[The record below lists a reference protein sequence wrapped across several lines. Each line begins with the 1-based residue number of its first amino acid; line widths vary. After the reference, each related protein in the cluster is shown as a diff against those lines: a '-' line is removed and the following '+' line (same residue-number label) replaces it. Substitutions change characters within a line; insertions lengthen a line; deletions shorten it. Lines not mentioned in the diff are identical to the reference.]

1 MKTPQIIYD
10 MPAAEYRKAPGLSH
24 SAMKD
29 LLISDLRFWHCNIRP
44 DREAEEST
52 SFMDFGNALHSATL
66 DSPETFDSKFAC
78 AFDPTEHEGILETI
92 GDMRE
97 WLWEAKGMKAKGTK
111 KEEVAA
117 QCRGYGDCPKILMD
131 EEKIHFVKN
140 EGKIILSVDDWK
152 RLTGCVQSLESE
164 PEFRRLRSGGHSEAS
179 YFVTDPDTGVLLK
192 ARMDYVTPKWTLD
205 PKTFSQKGKPIT
217 RTIADA
223 MLYEGYFRQGY
234 LYTRIRHLAGEPIV
248 PFINPFVESEPPHEV
263 RIVKQERGDENLYW
277 TMARNEVNRLIRRY
291 ADLMKQFGPDKPWK
305 TAAAVETL
313 RDEDVP
319 GLAWAA

>member
-29 LLISDLRFWHCNIRP
+29 LLISDLRFWHCNVRP

-78 AFDPTEHEGILETI
+78 AFDPAAHEGILETI

-97 WLWEAKGMKAKGTK
+97 WLWEAKGVKAKGTK

-117 QCRGYGDCPKILMD
+117 QCRAYGDCPKILMD
-131 EEKIHFVKN
+131 EEKIHFAKN
-140 EGKIILSVDDWK
+140 DGKIILSVDDWK
-152 RLTGCVQSLESE
+152 RLAGCVQSLESE
-164 PEFRRLRSGGHSEAS
+164 PEFRRLRSGGHSEVS

-205 PKTFSQKGKPIT
+205 IKTFSQKGKPIA
-217 RTIADA
+217 RTVTDA
-223 MLYEGYFRQGY
+223 LLYEGYLRQFY
-234 LYTRIRHLAGEPIV
+234 AYSKIRNLAGDPLM
-248 PFINPFVESEPPHEV
+248 PFYFIFIESEKPHEV
-263 RIVKQERGDENLYW
+263 RILKLIPKRGRLYFDIPE
-277 TMARNEVNRLIRRY
+277 AEVNSLIWRY
-291 ADLMKQFGPDKPWK
+291 ANLSEKYGDREWKGPAEVD
-305 TAAAVETL
+305 TVTDDDI
-313 RDEDVP
+313 R
-319 GLAWAA
+319 GLAY